1 MLLKT
6 SCKTIIFPLKKL
18 KLYKKINKVNSKTLT
33 DHPLLLD
40 FNQHITSISGNFLKL
55 LPNNP
60 SIHYF
65 YRTYTKIRIP

>member
-18 KLYKKINKVNSKTLT
+18 KICKKIKKVNFKTRT
-33 DHPLLLD
+33 GHPLLCD
-40 FNQHITSISGNFLKL
+40 FNQHITSIGGIFSKL
-55 LPNNP
+55 LRIII

-65 YRTYTKIRIP
+65 YPTIYKN

>member
-18 KLYKKINKVNSKTLT
+18 KICKKIKKVNFKTLP
-33 DHPLLLD
+33 DHPLLFD
-40 FNQHITSISGNFLKL
+40 FNQHITSISGIFSKVLRIIV
-55 LPNNP
+55 

-65 YRTYTKIRIP
+65 YRTIYKN

>member
-18 KLYKKINKVNSKTLT
+18 KISKKIKKVNIKTLP
-33 DHPLLLD
+33 DHPLLFD
-40 FNQHITSISGNFLKL
+40 FNQHITSISGIFSKV
-55 LPNNP
+55 LPIII

-65 YRTYTKIRIP
+65 YRTIYKN

>member
-18 KLYKKINKVNSKTLT
+18 KICKKIKKAIFKSLT
-33 DHPLLLD
+33 DHPLLYD
-40 FNQHITSISGNFLKL
+40 FNQYITSIGGIFSKL
-55 LPNNP
+55 FHIII

-65 YRTYTKIRIP
+65 YRTIY

>member
-18 KLYKKINKVNSKTLT
+18 KISKKIKKVNFKTLT
-33 DHPLLLD
+33 DHPLLFD
-40 FNQHITSISGNFLKL
+40 FNQHITSFSGIFLKL
-55 LPNNP
+55 LPINL

-65 YRTYTKIRIP
+65 YRTIYKN

>member
-18 KLYKKINKVNSKTLT
+18 KISKKIKKVNFKTPA
-33 DHPLLLD
+33 DHPLLFD
-40 FNQHITSISGNFLKL
+40 FNQHITSFSGIFLKL
-55 LPNNP
+55 LPINP

-65 YRTYTKIRIP
+65 YRTIYKK